1 MHACTEL
8 MCCVWQT
15 SEKRGRSPEEG
26 SSTLPRYTFSQQ
38 ARSTVINQVR
48 REMLLVCSSGFLA
61 SGQEKV
67 LFSRLRVLSSGIQG
81 WVASSAWRCGLGSPT
96 DRRYHCSQ
104 PGLLMACLS
113 DHTLSFPG
121 QLELRC
127 AANALHIF
135 IHTRS
140 SFPPFTISQPQVL
153 YPLTRPR
160 ASTADPH
167 PGSTSRRAQR

>member
-1 MHACTEL
+1 

-26 SSTLPRYTFSQQ
+26 SSTLPRYTFSRQ

-48 REMLLVCSSGFLA
+48 REMLLMCSSGFLA

-67 LFSRLRVLSSGIQG
+67 LFSRLRVLSSSIKG

-135 IHTRS
+135 VTTAHH
-140 SFPPFTISQPQVL
+140 FPPSRYQHLCQPQVL
-153 YPLTRPR
+153 YPLAR
-160 ASTADPH
+160 ARAPTADPH